1 MSVFGVNGSRY
12 LVIPHK
18 HIDDR
23 YAACIRDCLCFFFA
37 LSNSIA
43 GVSSLCCFKCYKRK
57 WNWKFFFLLL
67 FGWLLL
73 SQRELASL
81 KLNDRR
87 WAAASSLRFHV
98 LARVSLYASS
108 FHLFCCY
115 GSRLCRRLF
124 FHEIG
129 NRLKVVFCEKKKC
142 ELFLP
147 LVSKRVAVDDVGNS
161 KKTTEIFASPGRDD
175 DDDDELNYEITKYLK
190 TRSIAHTTR
199 WHSIENRIFRLR

>member
-1 MSVFGVNGSRY
+1 MRRVCATVCVFFSRY
-12 LVIPHK
+12 RTVSPVWALCVVSNVIK
-18 HIDDR
+18 GNEIE
-23 YAACIRDCLCFFFA
+23 
-37 LSNSIA
+37 S
-43 GVSSLCCFKCYKRK
+43 
-57 WNWKFFFLLL
+57 FFFLLL

-73 SQRELASL
+73 SLRELASL

-98 LARVSLYASS
+98 LARVSLYASF
-108 FHLFCCY
+108 FHLFCCF

-129 NRLKVVFCEKKKC
+129 NRLKVVFCEKKC

-199 WHSIENRIFRLR
+199 WHSIENRIFRLRWSCALWHVTKLDFFS